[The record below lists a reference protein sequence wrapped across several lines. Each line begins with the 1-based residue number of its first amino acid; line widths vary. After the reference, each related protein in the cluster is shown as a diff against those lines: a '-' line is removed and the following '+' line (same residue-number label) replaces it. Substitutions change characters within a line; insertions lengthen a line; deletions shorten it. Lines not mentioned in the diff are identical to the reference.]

1 MQPTAIVLCGG
12 RSSRFGSDKTRAPLD
27 GRPLLDHLLDA
38 LPGIWPIVA
47 VGPRRTTTR
56 DITWV
61 REEPAFAGPLA
72 ALAAGLADV
81 ATPTFVLLG
90 GDMPY
95 AARAAVAL
103 SDHLS
108 HAPHDVDAVLARTPD
123 GRPQPLLL
131 AGRTEP
137 ARDALPPDPVG
148 ASLMSWA
155 RRLRCSAY
163 DVDDTAAHDVDTPQ
177 DLAGPPHAPT
187 TVEG

>member
-1 MQPTAIVLCGG
+1 MVCKWY
-12 RSSRFGSDKTRAPLD
+12 D
-27 GRPLLDHLLDA
+27 
-38 LPGIWPIVA
+38 
-47 VGPRRTTTR
+47 TTR

-103 SDHLS
+103 SGQLS

-131 AGRTEP
+131 AGRTEL

-163 DVDDTAAHDVDTPQ
+163 DVDDAAAHDVDTPQ
-177 DLAGPPHAPT
+177 DLAGPPDAPT